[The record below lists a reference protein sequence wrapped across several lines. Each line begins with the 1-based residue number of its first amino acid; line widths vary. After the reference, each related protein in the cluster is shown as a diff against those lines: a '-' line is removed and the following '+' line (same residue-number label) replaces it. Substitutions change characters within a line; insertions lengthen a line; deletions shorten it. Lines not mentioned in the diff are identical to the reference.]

1 MKVTSIAV
9 FLLYV
14 CSMVA
19 ILSCLQGVHGDLC
32 TDYDEKELTAALHM
46 KVTPKGGMY
55 AGKYSK
61 VPDAHDLTQCVK
73 SCCGSRTCNTV
84 FLHDET
90 CFLIACNT
98 TNPEACSPMERTED
112 RFSGSFMVE
121 LRTIDE
127 TNPVVHT
134 PNYAVKEDCDPDADV
149 IGCDINEVCKLQL
162 TTSVIGYVCVCK
174 EGYAVDQMT
183 GACSREL
190 PQKRPSD
197 MTCEIGII
205 EDCLQYEEC
214 MPTSLRKRTG
224 FCECIEDYHR
234 DKDTGFCGKESETRE
249 QMEGSIQ
256 EASMDLPT
264 KKKTDIQDRTLTT
277 PTTTRTTADKEK
289 TTTTKKPSV
298 TDQVTEVLTEKIAL
312 ENMTASTEGSLTNES
327 STSTTVHSASMIVTS
342 TSTSLPSSSSVI
354 ITTSPTAVPKHST
367 TSTSTTD
374 PKQPTSATATP
385 EVEALVVS
393 AGEDK
398 EIQLPTN
405 DITLSAYVISKSD
418 TEADTEK
425 YKYEW
430 SIISHPDSSEIGNMV
445 GQNSATLQLKNLIAG
460 LYQLKVSVSAQDKFG
475 DATVNVTVKPPA
487 RINKPPAA
495 VAKPAFQEVKL
506 PNDAVIDGSES
517 TDDDGVTTYLW
528 EEVEGP
534 IREDKISSN
543 KPMLVMKDLKPGNY
557 KFKLTVTDTDG
568 ASNST
573 VAELTV
579 IKETDYPPKANA
591 GSNVIISLP
600 HNKVTLYGNASTDD
614 KGIATYEWITKSD
627 DDLTA
632 DITGVRTPF
641 LHLSNLQVGDYTFTL
656 KVTDTAGQTSTADV
670 TVFVKPE
677 HNKAPIADAGKNYVV
692 KFPLHVATLDGSNS
706 HDDQKITKYLWKIK
720 SGPKGA
726 TLENADR
733 ETASVSDLVEGI
745 YEFTLTVFDEEDL
758 QDTDT
763 VKITVKPDINK
774 PPVAVAGSDQRVS
787 MSQKLVAIDGR
798 ASNDDKGIV
807 SYKWTRDDN
816 SLAAGDV
823 LNNSDSQAVLQLA
836 NLVEGRYIFTLTVA
850 DIEGQEDS
858 DSASVIVNH
867 DDNSDN
873 LIEIQLESNI
883 KVFSEANKKTLA
895 DQLALLIHSAKPE
908 GDVQVRIQHLGQ
920 DEHTGRLTV
929 KFYVVTHLKN
939 VDIYHNGVEAVKVLK
954 RKLKSNGN
962 VLDFNVQSV
971 DTVVCQN
978 NCSGHGHCDQFTKSC
993 VCEAFWMEN
1002 FIKAQLEES
1011 NCDWSIL
1018 YVIIVSF
1025 ISVITFA
1032 GVVWGAIC
1040 LFKRCKL
1047 KPSRR
1052 KHRYKLLDEYSDR
1065 ENIQMV
1071 PKNNNYRKRRK
1082 SRKANSSGDNSET
1095 TRLTTSSTCM
1105 MNGSVEGR
1113 VAHDRLNPSI
1123 LDESEHDLLS
1133 DIDGQ
1138 KSATEESW
1146 FINVKPPP
1154 RW

>member
-289 TTTTKKPSV
+289 TTTTKKP
-298 TDQVTEVLTEKIAL
+298 I
-312 ENMTASTEGSLTNES
+312 
-327 STSTTVHSASMIVTS
+327 
-342 TSTSLPSSSSVI
+342 
-354 ITTSPTAVPKHST
+354 
-367 TSTSTTD
+367 
-374 PKQPTSATATP
+374 
-385 EVEALVVS
+385 EALVVS

>member
-289 TTTTKKPSV
+289 TTTTKKP
-298 TDQVTEVLTEKIAL
+298 I
-312 ENMTASTEGSLTNES
+312 
-327 STSTTVHSASMIVTS
+327 
-342 TSTSLPSSSSVI
+342 
-354 ITTSPTAVPKHST
+354 
-367 TSTSTTD
+367 
-374 PKQPTSATATP
+374 
-385 EVEALVVS
+385 EALVVS

-677 HNKAPIADAGKNYVV
+677 KNVKPFADAGQDQTILL
-692 KFPLHVATLDGSNS
+692 PLTSAVLDGSNS
-706 HDDQKITKYLWKIK
+706 SDQSSISRYIWKQK